1 MKKLPVLKSAFT
13 FIEVIVVI
21 AVLAV
26 VLPAIFS
33 IVFVI
38 VKQQAKIYKLSEVKR
53 QGDFAV
59 SSMTSLIRNYA
70 AELYSDALVNKTCDT
85 AGSSDTLPY
94 FQDKYNSASY
104 FHYVLSNNAI
114 ASNSSVA
121 NVSGNLT
128 NANVRIEQ
136 LNGEEIVQC
145 TKSNAY
151 SNPVILIQFKIC
163 YNDGSPSCSAVP
175 AVDSASLDYTT
186 QVSMRVF

>member
-1 MKKLPVLKSAFT
+1 MKKFSVSKSSFT

-38 VKQQAKIYKLSEVKR
+38 VKQQAKIYRLSEVKR

-70 AELYSDALVNKTCDT
+70 AGLYSDALVTETCDT
-85 AGSSDTLPY
+85 AGSSDVLPY
-94 FQDKYNSASY
+94 FQDKYNAASY
-104 FHYVLSNNAI
+104 FKYVLSNNAI

-121 NVSGNLT
+121 DVSGDLT

-136 LNGEEIVQC
+136 LNGEEVVQC
-145 TKSNAY
+145 TRSNAY
-151 SNPVILIQFKIC
+151 SNPVILIQFRIC
-163 YNDGSPSCSAVP
+163 YNDGFPSCSSVP